1 MRILPTNSIQAQKHH
16 QSSASTSA
24 NELGTNTW
32 TRIKCQKPKHF
43 MQHSHHLGFLFS
55 RHFEE
60 QTVKKTIQILSMDRT
75 AKQTHRVSVSSFRR
89 DEHDELTVKM
99 QGPQWDTE
107 AENSCS
113 ERVTAGSGIGGAGGR
128 G

>member
-1 MRILPTNSIQAQKHH
+1 
-16 QSSASTSA
+16 
-24 NELGTNTW
+24 
-32 TRIKCQKPKHF
+32 

-60 QTVKKTIQILSMDRT
+60 QTVKKTVQFESYIQILSMDRT
-75 AKQTHRVSVSSFRR
+75 AKQTHRVSISSFRR
-89 DEHDELTVKM
+89 DEHDELTVKI

-113 ERVTAGSGIGGAGGR
+113 ERVTAG
-128 G
+128 